1 MNTKELQMYS
11 KSCNENIA
19 NCVRQNLPW
28 ARLPFDIKAIL
39 HNDESNYDKHILN
52 FSLKNQIRYRG
63 SLVSKV
69 FRCEERYYELLI
81 QKSIRNL
88 CLFPYHLADM
98 VTKGLRVT
106 PFNYYLEI
114 LSNLLSNDKS
124 YDTLPNFTAV
134 DCVRVLGIGRNEYL
148 AVISE
153 MKTNTVRHLFY
164 TSKPNPMKFLPCFPV
179 HVRIEPWW
187 SVEVG
192 LVIESDIKK
201 LTEVERIL
209 IDNLIDYGSHIA
221 GKCDYN
227 VVYNLYRRGLIYVD
241 VPISGEDR
249 ISIPPLKNFVM
260 NRVSGDYFE
269 NLLYKIFVSV
279 DEHMTI
285 AELSQ
290 MLQLDLLLVK
300 QAVSLF
306 CRLGFAQLKE
316 SALCQS
322 LTETVQYH
330 PTWSK
335 YYDDFINVKQRP
347 QITPLNYKKYMNS
360 DELKSSI
367 KLDSM
372 DKKNNN
378 DIFNHN
384 SSDSGNNDADKDN
397 GNDVDRRSI
406 DDDIVIE
413 QSHDKDNEN
422 SIEYLSWSDGNGS
435 DFSFANVSTPS
446 PQSNVNAAE
455 QIINKN
461 TPQLLNNNRTD
472 SSESSI
478 SNLTNNLNNVKPVS
492 HNINNLSS
500 NQSGESEILSEA
512 DDLNDSISLSVVN
525 NELDSMA
532 VSNKSGKRVAF
543 LFDSTLTAFLMMG
556 NLSPDLKNH
565 AVTMFE
571 VGKLCEESLD
581 TFLNELEKVSLL
593 DADSEGDVSR
603 YFTHAIILR
612 STICSLRHLLPA
624 GLDLLRVECL
634 ERLDQKIRNR
644 VLEKKYKMIISASP
658 LNATL
663 IHFPTVP
670 FIGQYYRSSDT
681 SHMWT
686 KLFYNHIS
694 GMFYM
699 MNHRNIY

>member
-1 MNTKELQMYS
+1 MNSGEINYS
-11 KSCNENIA
+11 QSSDSIA
-19 NCVRQNLPW
+19 HCVRHNLQW
-28 ARLPFDIKAIL
+28 HRLSFDIKAIL
-39 HNDESNYDKHILN
+39 RNDETNYDKFILN
-52 FSLKNQIRYRG
+52 YSLKNQIRYRG
-63 SLVSKV
+63 SLVAKV
-69 FRCEERYYELLI
+69 FHREERYYELLI

-88 CLFPYHLADM
+88 SLFPYHLADM

-114 LSNLLSNDKS
+114 LSLLLANDKS

-148 AVISE
+148 SLVSE
-153 MKTNTVRHLFY
+153 LKTNTVRHLFY
-164 TSKPNPMKFLPCFPV
+164 TTKPNPMKFLPNFPV
-179 HVRIEPWW
+179 RVRIEPWW

-192 LVIESDIKK
+192 LIIEDDIKY
-201 LTEVERIL
+201 LTRNERRL
-209 IDNLIDYGSHIA
+209 IDNLIDYGSHVA

-227 VVYNLYRRGLIYVD
+227 VLHNLYRRGLIYVD

-285 AELSQ
+285 AELAQ

-306 CRLGFAQLKE
+306 CRLGFAKLKE
-316 SALCQS
+316 SALCHS
-322 LTETVQYH
+322 LSQIIYYH
-330 PTWSK
+330 PTWSQ
-335 YYDDFINVKQRP
+335 YQNDFVNVKQQP
-347 QITPLNYKKYMNS
+347 QITPLNYNKYNNMDVDVNT
-360 DELKSSI
+360 
-367 KLDSM
+367 KLV
-372 DKKNNN
+372 NNN
-378 DIFNHN
+378 NNQQQSRPVKYIRTISIENDNNKGHN
-384 SSDSGNNDADKDN
+384 IDC
-397 GNDVDRRSI
+397 RSI
-406 DDDIVIE
+406 DDVIG
-413 QSHDKDNEN
+413 QNYDKDKDN
-422 SIEYLSWSDGNGS
+422 SIEYLSSSDGNMS

-446 PQSNVNAAE
+446 PQANLNSALLKTNVITNDVNTGIHSN
-455 QIINKN
+455 
-461 TPQLLNNNRTD
+461 R
-472 SSESSI
+472 
-478 SNLTNNLNNVKPVS
+478 NLNNR
-492 HNINNLSS
+492 NITSSSS
-500 NQSGESEILSEA
+500 NQSCESDIFSEA
-512 DDLNDSISLSVVN
+512 EDINEGMSLMMINNDNSSVPLS
-525 NELDSMA
+525 M
-532 VSNKSGKRVAF
+532 KSGQRIAF

-634 ERLDQKIRNR
+634 ERLDQKTQNR
-644 VLEKKYKMIISASP
+644 VLEKKYKMIISATP

-663 IHFPTVP
+663 THFPAVP
-670 FIGQYYRSSDT
+670 FIGQFYCSSDT

-694 GMFYM
+694 GLY
-699 MNHRNIY
+699 ILYI